1 MKEKIKAAYQII
13 DQKVPFV
20 GNVIRRFYFNRDLMN
35 TIKKRISGKGNKII
49 YAHSILSTVTFDIK
63 GDDNLIH
70 ICDRSILNGVRFYI
84 RGNRHQIYIGSGC
97 RFHRGGS
104 LWFED
109 DDGCLQIGAGTT
121 FEDVHLAV
129 TEPGSKIII
138 GKDCMFAY
146 DIDIRTGDSHSIIER
161 TTGLRINVAGNI
173 NIGNHV
179 WVAAHSIILK
189 GVSIADDC
197 VVGTGAV
204 VVKSIEEPGVIVA
217 GNPATIIKRN
227 ITWSRRRTGGF
238 D

>member
-1 MKEKIKAAYQII
+1 MKEKIRAAYEMI

-20 GNVIRRFYFNRDLMN
+20 GNLIRKFYFNRGFTN

-49 YAHSILSTVTFDIK
+49 YGHSILSTVTFDIK

-70 ICDRSILNGVRFYI
+70 IRDRCILNGVHFFI
-84 RGNRHQIYIGSGC
+84 RGNGHQIHIGSGC

-104 LWFED
+104 LWLED
-109 DDGCLQIGAGTT
+109 DGGYLQIGAGTT
-121 FEDVHLAV
+121 FEEAHLAV

-138 GKDCMFAY
+138 GENCMFSY

-161 TTGLRINVAGNI
+161 STGLRINVAGNI

-227 ITWSRRRTGGF
+227 ITWSRRRTGGL

>member
-1 MKEKIKAAYQII
+1 MKDKIRAAYLMI

-20 GNVIRRFYFNRDLMN
+20 GNVIRRFYFNRGFMN

-49 YAHSILSTVTFDIK
+49 YGHSILSKVTFDIK

-70 ICDRSILNGVRFYI
+70 IWDRCILNGVHFYV
-84 RGNRHQIYIGSGC
+84 RGNRHQIHIGSGC

-104 LWFED
+104 LWLED
-109 DDGCLQIGAGTT
+109 DDGCLQIGEGTT
-121 FEDVHLAV
+121 LEEVHLAV

-138 GKDCMFAY
+138 GHNCMFAY

-161 TTGLRINVAGNI
+161 ATGLRINVAGNI

-179 WVAAHSIILK
+179 WVAAHSMILK

-227 ITWSRRRTGGF
+227 ITWSRRRTGAF

>member
-138 GKDCMFAY
+138 GKDCMFAN

-204 VVKSIEEPGVIVA
+204 VVKSIEEPGVIIA

-227 ITWSRRRTGGF
+227 ITWSRRRTEAP

>member
-1 MKEKIKAAYQII
+1 MKEKIRAVYLMI

-20 GNVIRRFYFNRDLMN
+20 GNVIRRFYFNRGFIN

-49 YAHSILSTVTFDIK
+49 YGHSILSKVTFDIK
-63 GDDNLIH
+63 AMIIL
-70 ICDRSILNGVRFYI
+70 SISGIVDPQWGTFFVREI
-84 RGNRHQIYIGSGC
+84 VTKSIGSGC
-97 RFHRGGS
+97 RFHGVDHSG
-104 LWFED
+104 LK
-109 DDGCLQIGAGTT
+109 TMM
-121 FEDVHLAV
+121 DVCKLEQVLRLRSTPCSDRARI
-129 TEPGSKIII
+129 KIII
-138 GKDCMFAY
+138 GQNCMFAN

-161 TTGLRINVAGNI
+161 ATGLRINVGGNI

-227 ITWSRRRTGGF
+227 ITWSRRRSGVL